1 MQPYKKLFLVFF
13 FPLTEV
19 CPRTLRKG
27 YNISG
32 NCYPQYSKQLEDKTS
47 MYQPKWKPLPT
58 NSSPFVFKELCPKPW
73 RYRSSEEMKTS
84 PLMSPRVVYG
94 GGGYVADL
102 GYEMETARDVCNV
115 LSKNNWID
123 RRTRAAIVEF
133 SIFNCNVNVLVVCH
147 YFFEFLASGGVFTY
161 VKVDILDLYPVEA
174 GLAQLVLLFRLVFV
188 VMVIAS
194 MVIEI
199 VKIVRQRRSYF
210 KKVHNWLSIV
220 LIIVSVTAVVIHII
234 REQRTQNTIKQLKAN
249 FYATVSF
256 HDPLGLLEVETIIL
270 SLVVFLATLK
280 LLSLLRFSK
289 QIAILLLTVKVA
301 LRHLAYFSMMF
312 IIIFLAF
319 GMSGMLAFG
328 NVTESYSSILHLC
341 VSQFEFVLGKAV
353 PQMDMNKV
361 NPPLAFLYSI
371 LYISFMTVIIVN
383 LFIAILNS
391 SSEAIKNNQESV
403 SDKLDLADFIVG
415 YFTHGFVNM
424 FRRKQH
430 QQPPLYCENI
440 TVKDDCAYVENSLDE
455 INARIS
461 TLGDDPYTEHYLRFL
476 NVWLRNASIK
486 RTQKNP
492 KMKNA
497 LRKMEMCSHNTRN
510 DGEEKFF
517 SLDKTFVDEE
527 DGRSGPSEVLL
538 SKDKALKDL
547 LHETDLPQSFYSL
560 QNEISIE
567 DISLS
572 PEATG
577 EAITEDEQNLSATTP
592 QVNITREKVLQMV
605 NTIESW
611 RDNNAFLW

>member
-1 MQPYKKLFLVFF
+1 MQPYKKLFLLFF

-19 CPRTLRKG
+19 CPRTLRKE
-27 YNISG
+27 YNISD
-32 NCYPQYSKQLEDKTS
+32 NCYPQYFKQLEDKTS

-58 NSSPFVFKELCPKPW
+58 NSSPSVFKDLCPKPW
-73 RYRSSEEMKTS
+73 RYRSPEEMKTS
-84 PLMSPRVVYG
+84 PLRSPRVVYG

-102 GYEMETARDVCNV
+102 GYEMETARHVCNV
-115 LSKNNWID
+115 LSQNNWID

-147 YFFEFLASGGVFTY
+147 YFFEFLASGDVFTY
-161 VKVDILDLYPVEA
+161 FKVDILDLYPAET
-174 GLAQLVLLFRLVFV
+174 GLAQLVLLFRLFLV

-210 KKVHNWLSIV
+210 KNVYNWLSIV
-220 LIIVSVTAVVIHII
+220 LIIVSVTAVIIHII

-256 HDPLGLLEVETIIL
+256 HEPLGLLEVETIIL
-270 SLVVFLATLK
+270 SLAVFLATLK

-289 QIAILLLTVKVA
+289 QIVILLSTVKVA
-301 LRHLAYFSMMF
+301 LRHLAYFSIIF

-328 NVTESYSSILHLC
+328 SVTESYSSILHLC

-353 PQMDMNKV
+353 PKMDMNQV

-371 LYISFMTVIIVN
+371 LYISSMTVITVN

-391 SSEAIKNNQESV
+391 SLEAIKNNQESV

-415 YFTHGFVNM
+415 YFTHGFVNI

-440 TVKDDCAYVENSLDE
+440 TVKDDCTYVENSLDE
-455 INARIS
+455 INVRIS
-461 TLGDDPYTEHYLRFL
+461 TLADDPFTEHYLRFL
-476 NVWLRNASIK
+476 NVWLRDASIK
-486 RTQKNP
+486 RTQRNP
-492 KMKNA
+492 TMKTA
-497 LRKMEMCSHNTRN
+497 LRKKEMCSHNTIN
-510 DGEEKFF
+510 DEEKKFV
-517 SLDKTFVDEE
+517 SLDKTFIEDEE
-527 DGRSGPSEVLL
+527 GRSGPSEVLL
-538 SKDKALKDL
+538 SKYKALKDL
-547 LHETDLPQSFYSL
+547 LDETDLSQSFCTF

-572 PEATG
+572 PKATG
-577 EAITEDEQNLSATTP
+577 EAITEDEQNLSATSS
-592 QVNITREKVLQMV
+592 QVNITREKVLRMV

-611 RDNNAFLW
+611 QDNNAFLW